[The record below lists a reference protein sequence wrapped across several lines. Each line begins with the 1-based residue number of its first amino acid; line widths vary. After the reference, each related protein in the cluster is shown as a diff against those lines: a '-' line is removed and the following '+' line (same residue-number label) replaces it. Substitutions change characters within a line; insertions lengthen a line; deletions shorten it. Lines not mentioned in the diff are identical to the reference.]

1 MSFAAG
7 TIIDTIDGNIP
18 IEKLPKTG
26 MVKTYDGTYVPFVYS
41 GACGTE
47 YTVILTLSAGEHI
60 ICTPDQLF
68 LADDDWVEAKDSVDK
83 YFYDE
88 YNVEDSIQ
96 VKSIRVGGARLV
108 YRLGVGTG
116 DFCLAGNIIVTS

>member
-7 TIIDTIDGNIP
+7 TMIDTIDGNIP
-18 IEKLPKTG
+18 IDKLPKSG
-26 MVKTYDGTYVPFVYS
+26 MVKTYDGTYVPFIYS

-47 YTVILTLSAGEHI
+47 NTVILTLSAGEDI

-88 YNVEDSIQ
+88 YNLEDSIY
-96 VKSIRVGGARLV
+96 VKSKRVGGARLV
-108 YRLGVGTG
+108 YRLGVVSG
-116 DFCLAGNIIVTS
+116 DFCLAGNIVVVS